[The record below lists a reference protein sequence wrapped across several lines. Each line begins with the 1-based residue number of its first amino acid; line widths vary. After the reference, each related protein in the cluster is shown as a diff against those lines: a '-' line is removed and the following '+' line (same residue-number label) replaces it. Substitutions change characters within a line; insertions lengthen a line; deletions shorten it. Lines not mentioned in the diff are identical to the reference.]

1 MLFQEVSTMADT
13 QKKESN
19 EFSELIRDSQELF
32 YNIPPASSGAMPG
45 VIMNS
50 KKELT
55 FHIWTQPESTMHA
68 HENYLEL
75 FIVTSGKLLHQ
86 FGDHSTVMRAG
97 DAFLMFPGQYHQ
109 HRQYKHYISQH
120 INLTCSLPRAA
131 TMFKCLCGTDSP
143 EILKQNIHFNDSE
156 FNVVTD
162 IKNLILR
169 SKTDN
174 YMNAAVQSLFSF
186 ALSFFC
192 LPQTVT
198 ESPRALPKW
207 MQQFLQELE
216 SIDFS
221 TPIHMTDIYAMS
233 GYSQSALS
241 QQFKKYMGQTLVSYI
256 NDLKL
261 NHACNQL
268 KNTNFPLI
276 DIAKSAGF
284 ESYPHFSRLFKSK
297 FGLSPLQYR
306 ASSTSDK
313 F

>member
-1 MLFQEVSTMADT
+1 
-13 QKKESN
+13 
-19 EFSELIRDSQELF
+19 
-32 YNIPPASSGAMPG
+32 
-45 VIMNS
+45 MNS
-50 KKELT
+50 KHELT
-55 FHIWTQPESTMHA
+55 FHIWTSPSSDMHA

-75 FIVTSGKLLHQ
+75 FIVTNGKLLHQ
-86 FGDHSTVMRAG
+86 FGNRSTVMQTG
-97 DAFLMFPGQYHQ
+97 DAFLIFPGQYHQ
-109 HRQYKHYISQH
+109 HRQYKHYTSQH

-131 TMFKCLCGTDSP
+131 AMFKSLCGTENP
-143 EILKQNIHFNDSE
+143 EIPKQSIHFNDSE
-156 FNVVTD
+156 FSVVKD
-162 IKNLILR
+162 IQALILR
-169 SKTDN
+169 SQTDH
-174 YMNAAVQSLFSF
+174 YMNAAVQSLYSF

-198 ESPRALPKW
+198 ESPKVLPKW
-207 MQQFLQELE
+207 LQQFVQKLE

-221 TPIHMTDIYAMS
+221 NPIHMTDIYAMS

-268 KNTNFPLI
+268 KNTSFSMV

-306 ASSTSDK
+306 ASNTFDK
-313 F
+313 I

>member
-1 MLFQEVSTMADT
+1 MADT
-13 QKKESN
+13 QKKNPGETSK
-19 EFSELIRDSQELF
+19 FIRDSRELF
-32 YNIPPASSGAMPG
+32 YNPPAASGVVPKN
-45 VIMNS
+45 IMNS
-50 KKELT
+50 KQELT
-55 FHIWTQPESTMHA
+55 FHIWTSPSSDLHA
-68 HENYLEL
+68 HANYLEL
-75 FIVTSGKLLHQ
+75 FIVTGGKLLHQ
-86 FGDHSTVMRAG
+86 FGDRSTVMQTG
-97 DAFLMFPGQYHQ
+97 DAFLIFPGQYHQ
-109 HRQYKHYISQH
+109 HRQYKHYASQH

-131 TMFKCLCGTDSP
+131 AMFKSLCGTETP
-143 EILKQNIHFNDSE
+143 EIPKQSIHFNDSE
-156 FNVVTD
+156 FSVVRD
-162 IKNLILR
+162 IQNLIFR
-169 SKTDN
+169 SQTSD
-174 YMNAAVQSLFSF
+174 YMDAAVQSLFSF

-192 LPQTVT
+192 ISQTVT
-198 ESPRALPKW
+198 ENPTVLPKW
-207 MQQFLQELE
+207 LQQFLQKVE

-221 TPIHMTDIYAMS
+221 SPIHMTDIYAMS

-268 KNTNFPLI
+268 KNTTFSLV

-306 ASSTSDK
+306 ASNTFDK

>member
-1 MLFQEVSTMADT
+1 MTDT
-13 QKKESN
+13 QEKKPN
-19 EFSELIRDSQELF
+19 ETSKFIRDSRELF
-32 YNIPPASSGAMPG
+32 YNIPHDISGSASEN
-45 VIMNS
+45 VMNS
-50 KKELT
+50 KHELT
-55 FHIWTQPESTMHA
+55 FHIWTSPSSDLHA

-75 FIVTSGKLLHQ
+75 FIVTNGKLLHQ
-86 FGDHSTVMRAG
+86 FGNHSTVMQTG
-97 DAFLMFPGQYHQ
+97 DAFLIFPGQYHQ
-109 HRQYKHYISQH
+109 HRQYKHYTSQH
-120 INLTCSLPRAA
+120 INLTCSLPHAA
-131 TMFKCLCGTDSP
+131 AMFKSLCGTETP
-143 EILKQNIHFNDSE
+143 EISNQSIHFNGSE
-156 FNVVTD
+156 FSVVKD
-162 IKNLILR
+162 IQALILR
-169 SKTDN
+169 SQTDH
-174 YMNAAVQSLFSF
+174 YMNAAVQSLYSF

-198 ESPRALPKW
+198 ESPKVLPKW
-207 MQQFLQELE
+207 LQQFLQKLE

-221 TPIHMTDIYAMS
+221 DPIHMTDIYAMS

-241 QQFKKYMGQTLVSYI
+241 QQFKKYMGQTLISYI

-268 KNTNFPLI
+268 KNTSFSMV

-306 ASSTSDK
+306 ASNTSDK

>member
-1 MLFQEVSTMADT
+1 MTDT
-13 QKKESN
+13 QEKKTGETSK
-19 EFSELIRDSQELF
+19 FIRDSRELF
-32 YNIPPASSGAMPG
+32 YNIPHGISRNAPEN
-45 VIMNS
+45 VMNS
-50 KKELT
+50 KRELT
-55 FHIWTQPESTMHA
+55 FHIWTSPSSDLHA

-75 FIVTSGKLLHQ
+75 FIVTDGKLLHQ
-86 FGDHSTVMRAG
+86 FGDHSTVMRTG
-97 DAFLMFPGQYHQ
+97 DAFLIFPGQYHQ
-109 HRQYKHYISQH
+109 HRQYKHYTSQH

-131 TMFKCLCGTDSP
+131 AMFQSLCGTDSP
-143 EILKQNIHFNDSE
+143 EILKQSIHFNDSE
-156 FNVVTD
+156 FSVVKD
-162 IKNLILR
+162 IQALILR
-169 SKTDN
+169 SQTDH
-174 YMNAAVQSLFSF
+174 YMNAAVQSLYSF

-198 ESPRALPKW
+198 ERPKVLPKW
-207 MQQFLQELE
+207 LQQFLQKLE

-221 TPIHMTDIYAMS
+221 NPIHLTEIYAMS

-241 QQFKKYMGQTLVSYI
+241 QQFKKYMGQTLISYI

-268 KNTNFPLI
+268 KSTNFPLI

-306 ASSTSDK
+306 ASNTSDK

>member
-1 MLFQEVSTMADT
+1 
-13 QKKESN
+13 
-19 EFSELIRDSQELF
+19 
-32 YNIPPASSGAMPG
+32 
-45 VIMNS
+45 MNS
-50 KKELT
+50 KHELT
-55 FHIWTQPESTMHA
+55 FHIWTSPSSDMHA

-75 FIVTSGKLLHQ
+75 FIVTNGKLLHQ
-86 FGDHSTVMRAG
+86 FGNRSTVMQTG
-97 DAFLMFPGQYHQ
+97 DAFLIFPGQYHQ
-109 HRQYKHYISQH
+109 HRQYKHYTSQH

-131 TMFKCLCGTDSP
+131 AMFKSLCGTENP
-143 EILKQNIHFNDSE
+143 EISKQSIHFNDSE
-156 FNVVTD
+156 FSVVKD
-162 IKNLILR
+162 IQALILR
-169 SKTDN
+169 SQTDH
-174 YMNAAVQSLFSF
+174 YMNAAVQSLYSF

-198 ESPRALPKW
+198 ESPKVLPKW
-207 MQQFLQELE
+207 LQQFVQKLE

-221 TPIHMTDIYAMS
+221 NPIHMTDIYAMS

-268 KNTNFPLI
+268 KNTSFSMV

-306 ASSTSDK
+306 ASNTFDK
-313 F
+313 I